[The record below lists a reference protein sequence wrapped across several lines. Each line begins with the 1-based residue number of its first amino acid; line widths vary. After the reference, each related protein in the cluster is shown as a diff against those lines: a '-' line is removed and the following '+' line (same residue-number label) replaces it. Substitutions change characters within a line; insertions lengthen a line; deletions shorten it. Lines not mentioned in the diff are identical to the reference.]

1 MKSEYTERNVF
12 FSFFLMRLLSIFL
25 LAVCSVGCL
34 LSAQE
39 TEVVFDPNQ
48 YDIHQIRITS
58 WDEDYRAVEIKTP
71 EELPEFL
78 KPIRDMYLAEAVAF
92 LEEETDY
99 DGEFRQNYKEEI
111 DKHFR
116 LLARYHYLQLEY
128 GEYCFGTQKP
138 AELEQYRREIQED
151 TTRLALQML
160 KGCVWSSACVWTH
173 SDIENHPV
181 DKQLAALPERP
192 NFGEVA
198 LLNDYLSYMLE
209 ERARYNS
216 DIRMYG
222 GAMDDIRAA
231 RMFMLVDE
239 LADLHYYTCD
249 NTLAFERWSEQDLG
263 KKAASILIQQ
273 FDALRHLM
281 CNAIEWRFYVPDG
294 MIFYVGSMYSPN
306 VELFYAHQEAFL
318 YRAFNFAAHRKAP
331 ADSAKTED
339 VKPEPQTPAEPV
351 VATPAEPVV
360 EKPVIPAESP
370 APTTEGN
377 STLLWLIAAPVWA
390 VVFLLLGVF
399 LGCRMKCRQ

>member
-1 MKSEYTERNVF
+1 
-12 FSFFLMRLLSIFL
+12 MRILSIFL
-25 LAVCSVGCL
+25 LAVCSVGSL

-39 TEVVFDPNQ
+39 TEDVFDPNQ

-71 EELPEFL
+71 EVLPEFL

-92 LEEETDY
+92 LKGETDY

-116 LLARYHYLQLEY
+116 LLARYHYLQMEY

-181 DKQLAALPERP
+181 NKQLAVLPERP

-198 LLNDYLSYMLE
+198 LLNDYLNYMLE

-216 DIRMYG
+216 DIRTYG

-249 NTLAFERWSEQDLG
+249 NTLAFERWSEQELG

-306 VELFYAHQEAFL
+306 VELFYAHQETFL

-331 ADSAKTED
+331 ADSAKTE
-339 VKPEPQTPAEPV
+339 VVNAEPQAPAEP
-351 VATPAEPVV
+351 AAETPAP
-360 EKPVIPAESP
+360 PAEAP
-370 APTTEGN
+370 APASAEAPADATAGS
-377 STLLWLIAAPVWA
+377 STLLWLVAAPVWA
-390 VVFLLLGVF
+390 VIFLLLGVF
-399 LGCRMKCRQ
+399 LGRRMKCS

>member
-1 MKSEYTERNVF
+1 
-12 FSFFLMRLLSIFL
+12 MRILSIFL
-25 LAVCSVGCL
+25 LTVCSLGFL

-39 TEVVFDPNQ
+39 TETGFDPNQ
-48 YDIHQIRITS
+48 YDIHQKRINS
-58 WDEDYRAVEIKTP
+58 WDEDYRAEEIKTP
-71 EELPEFL
+71 EALPEFL

-181 DKQLAALPERP
+181 NKQLAALPERP

-198 LLNDYLSYMLE
+198 LLSDYLNYMLA
-209 ERARYNS
+209 ERAHCNS

-239 LADLHYYTCD
+239 LADLNFYTSD
-249 NTLAFERWSEQDLG
+249 NTLAFERWSEQALG

-306 VELFYAHQEAFL
+306 VEIFYAHQEAFL
-318 YRAFNFAAHRKAP
+318 YRAFNFAAHRKDAT
-331 ADSAKTED
+331 DSAKTE
-339 VKPEPQTPAEPV
+339 VVNAEPQAPAEP
-351 VATPAEPVV
+351 AAETPAP
-360 EKPVIPAESP
+360 PAEAP
-370 APTTEGN
+370 APASAEAPADATAGS
-377 STLLWLIAAPVWA
+377 STLLWLVAAPVWA
-390 VVFLLLGVF
+390 VIFLLLGVF
-399 LGCRMKCRQ
+399 LGRRMKCRE